1 MPMIAQGA
9 GRFWSYL
16 NTAETLI
23 KSYDGSTPLVHHLKQ
38 YFTQHKK
45 HGSKDRKNISHLCY
59 SYFRL
64 GKALPEISIP
74 EKIKAALFLCQ
85 QTAGQWHS
93 VFDDRWI
100 NNWNEPLSD
109 RIHFLQQQYPDFNSK
124 QIFNWIDD
132 LSDGVDAIA
141 FCESHL
147 IQPDLFIRVR
157 PGKQQKVVQQLHKV
171 GIAFRT
177 ISDQCFAFE
186 QTTKLDDV
194 LRIDED
200 VVVQDVSSQ
209 RVGQYLTTIK
219 NQLAQNTS
227 SKPLNVW
234 DSCAASGGK
243 SILAKDTLPAFNLTV
258 TDIRASI
265 LQNLKQRFA
274 KASIQQYKI
283 AAADLTG
290 TNELPNDTFQLIIC
304 DAPCS
309 GSGTWGRTPEQL
321 YYFTYEKIDYYAS
334 LQQRI
339 VTNASTRLAK
349 GGYFLYITCSV
360 FKAENENMVAFITQS
375 LKLEHLQSGLISG
388 YAEKGD
394 TMFAALFI
402 A

>member
-1 MPMIAQGA
+1 
-9 GRFWSYL
+9 L
-16 NTAETLI
+16 
-23 KSYDGSTPLVHHLKQ
+23 
-38 YFTQHKK
+38 
-45 HGSKDRKNISHLCY
+45 
-59 SYFRL
+59 
-64 GKALPEISIP
+64 
-74 EKIKAALFLCQ
+74 
-85 QTAGQWHS
+85 
-93 VFDDRWI
+93 
-100 NNWNEPLSD
+100 
-109 RIHFLQQQYPDFNSK
+109 
-124 QIFNWIDD
+124 
-132 LSDGVDAIA
+132 
-141 FCESHL
+141 
-147 IQPDLFIRVR
+147 
-157 PGKQQKVVQQLHKV
+157 
-171 GIAFRT
+171 
-177 ISDQCFAFE
+177 AFE
-186 QTTKLDDV
+186 QTTKLEDV

-219 NQLAQNTS
+219 NQLAQNIS

-234 DSCAASGGK
+234 DCCAASGGK

-274 KASIQQYKI
+274 KAGILQYKM

-290 TNELPNDTFQLIIC
+290 TNELPNDTFQLIVC

-321 YYFTYEKIDYYAS
+321 YYFTHEKIDYYAS
-334 LQQRI
+334 LQHRI
-339 VTNASTRLAK
+339 VTNAATRLAK

-360 FKAENENMVAFITQS
+360 FKAENEKMVAFITQS